1 MLADD
6 FAPHLTPAELAAL
19 ASSVAEMRPVVVMS
33 AVPAR
38 LDELRSRVDPRR
50 VDVMLRELV
59 VLVRRSLRGTDAVAL
74 AGDELLVMV
83 DGPMLVA
90 QPITAR
96 LLAAVRTHRFSGGVT
111 DQPIRLTLSLGAAAA
126 PEHGVDFDQ
135 LARAAR
141 RAQADAGADN
151 AAIAHGRDVGGLE
164 LDRFVGRAEPLARL
178 AEALDDMARG
188 ISRVVAVIGE
198 SGVGS
203 SSLVQMLGPEVRLRG
218 GSLVSAACHEQ
229 RLPEP
234 YALWSEVLRSVRRL
248 PVKSTRVWRELS
260 ALDDSLERAPE
271 ELRRG
276 GNKVRLLEELADF
289 LRLAAQQRPFLI
301 LLDDM
306 QWADAASWDALEHLV
321 PQLESERIVLVLTIR
336 TGDQSDDALE
346 RWSRLA
352 SRPHHDELRLTRLTR
367 DDVKRWVEGAMAHGE
382 AGRDLLA
389 YVYRHTEGNPL
400 HVAHLLR
407 DLEEG
412 GHLVR
417 EGDRWRWSDLRELP
431 AGVTFSEVIERRV
444 ARLPAPCAPVL
455 ELAATLDR
463 EFDEAFLL
471 RANEWD
477 VETMREGIRGLVDA
491 RILTPTYDRDCAS
504 YLFSHD
510 ELARVVRER
519 LDPDRRAAVHGR
531 VADALAAASS
541 ASHSLIASYYEM
553 AGRGAETH
561 RHGVLAADEALAL
574 HDTGSASTL
583 LTVAARHAP
592 SPAALARVQV
602 RLAELAQAA
611 GHYEDAEAFCDQ
623 ALNWYEGDS
632 DPREAIRLK
641 RMRILVRMRRGH
653 GARETLDALF
663 ALVDEATLAGA
674 DAERASILLV
684 ASQMLGRLGE
694 PREAQRVAEQCVEI
708 AERCG
713 DSVLLCDCYN
723 RLGLSLLSSAPSRAR
738 QLFVRALDLV
748 VPMGD
753 VLRRVRLLH
762 NIGLLESSAS
772 RWVEARA
779 SLESAVEFARTAG
792 LVDLWALASLNLG
805 ALLIRMGIFASAR
818 AALDEAL
825 RLGTELQLTE
835 LQLVITYNLGHIARE
850 TEDFRRASDTYELV
864 IELAERIGQSEV
876 QAGALAA
883 MALCRLAMGD
893 VEGAVRLHDRLA
905 PIMTT
910 QSDWFQ
916 GRELVEAVPVHLALR
931 DGPDR
936 ACARF
941 REALALAEARETYGA
956 IWLIAEFSPLLRA
969 YAPDEIEEAISRAS
983 SRPDVIENTYLRERF
998 GVLKLDAPNTVDRS

>member
-6 FAPHLTPAELAAL
+6 FAPHLTPAELAVL
-19 ASSVAEMRPVVVMS
+19 ASSVAASRPVVVMS

-38 LDELRSRVDPRR
+38 LVELRSKIDPRR

-59 VLVRRSLRGTDAVAL
+59 VLVRRSLRGSDAVAL

-96 LLAAVRTHRFSGGVT
+96 LLAAVRTHRFTGGVT

-126 PEHGVDFDQ
+126 PEHGGDFDR
-135 LARAAR
+135 LVRAAR
-141 RAQADAGADN
+141 RAQAEAGVDN
-151 AAIAHGRDVGGLE
+151 AAVAHAHDLGGLD

-178 AEALDDMARG
+178 SESLDDMSRG
-188 ISRVVAVIGE
+188 VARVVAVIGE

-218 GSLVSAACHEQ
+218 GSLVSAACREQ

-260 ALDDSLERAPE
+260 LLDASLERAPE
-271 ELRRG
+271 ELTRG
-276 GNKVRLLEELADF
+276 GSKVRLLEELADF
-289 LRLAAQQRPFLI
+289 LRLAAQQRPLLI

-336 TGDQSDDALE
+336 TGEQSDDALE

-352 SRPHHDELRLTRLTR
+352 SRPHHDELRMTRLTR

-389 YVYRHTEGNPL
+389 YLYRHTEGNPL
-400 HVAHLLR
+400 HLAHLLR
-407 DLEEG
+407 DLEES
-412 GHLVR
+412 GHLAR
-417 EGDRWRWSDLRELP
+417 EGERWRWSDLSELP
-431 AGVTFSEVIERRV
+431 SGVTFTEVIERRV
-444 ARLPAPCAPVL
+444 ARLAPSCAPVL
-455 ELAATLDR
+455 ELVATLDR
-463 EFDEAFLL
+463 EFDETFLL
-471 RANEWD
+471 RAGEWGE
-477 VETMREGIRGLVDA
+477 ETMRDGVRCLIDA

-510 ELARVVRER
+510 ELARVVREG
-519 LDPDRRAAVHGR
+519 LPAERRAEMHGR
-531 VADALAAASS
+531 VASALEEDD
-541 ASHSLIASYYEM
+541 ASHSLIASHYEV
-553 AGRGAETH
+553 AGQSAETH
-561 RHGVLAADEALAL
+561 RHAVLAADEALAL
-574 HDTGSASTL
+574 YDTGSASTL

-592 SPAALARVQV
+592 SPAALASVRV
-602 RLAELAQAA
+602 RLAELAQAT
-611 GHYEDAEAFCDQ
+611 GHYEDAEAFCDL
-623 ALNWYEGDS
+623 ALNWYEGEA

-674 DAERASILLV
+674 DSERASILLV
-684 ASQMLGRLGE
+684 ASQMLGRVGE
-694 PREAQRVAEQCVEI
+694 PRTAQRVAEECVEI

-713 DSVLLCDCYN
+713 DLVLLCDSYN
-723 RLGLSLLSSAPSRAR
+723 RLGLSLLSSDPSRAR
-738 QLFVRALDLV
+738 ELFARALDLV

-753 VLRRVRLLH
+753 VLRRVRILH

-772 RWVEARA
+772 RWVEARR

-805 ALLIRMGIFASAR
+805 ALLIRMGLFEGAQD
-818 AALDEAL
+818 ALNEAL
-825 RLGTELQLTE
+825 RLSAEVQQTELQL
-835 LQLVITYNLGHIARE
+835 ISTYNLGHLARE
-850 TEDFRRASDTYELV
+850 MGNYGIASDTYELA

-876 QAGALAA
+876 QAGALAG
-883 MALCRLAMGD
+883 MALCRLALGD
-893 VEGAVRLHDRLA
+893 ADSAVRLRERLA
-905 PIMTT
+905 AIMST
-910 QSDWFQ
+910 QLEWFQ
-916 GRELVEAVPVHLALR
+916 GRELVEALPIHLALLN
-931 DGPDR
+931 DR
-936 ACARF
+936 KNAYGLF
-941 REALALAEARETYGA
+941 RNALTLAESRDAYGA
-956 IWLIAEFSPLLRA
+956 IWLIAEFSALLHA
-969 YAPDEIEEAISRAS
+969 DAPDEIERAILRSA
-983 SRPDVIENTYLRERF
+983 SRPEVTGNTLLRERF
-998 GVLKLDAPNTVDRS
+998 GVLNLDSENMVDRR